1 MSLDQKVGLLISSLK
16 RFGKDMRLA
25 ESQLERE
32 IVRAVR
38 IYQTSHLEAFKKALK
53 YLGVL
58 EEVTDKHGGVYYVWG
73 KEAENVSLS
82 VGGVQIDAN
91 SPRKPVCLYLNAQAV
106 EELKKRNVN
115 ISQLVNDYLLKV
127 LRGEE
132 SGGPGHPVPDLP

>member
-1 MSLDQKVGLLISSLK
+1 MYRTSLDQKVGLLMSSLR
-16 RFGKDMRLA
+16 RFGKDMRLT

-32 IVRAVR
+32 IVRAVK
-38 IYQTSHLEAFKKALK
+38 IYQTSHLEAFKKALRH
-53 YLGVL
+53 LGVL
-58 EEVTDKHGGVYYVWG
+58 DKDGSYYIWG
-73 KEAENVSLS
+73 KEAEKFSTS

>member
-1 MSLDQKVGLLISSLK
+1 MSLDQKVGLLMSSLR
-16 RFGKDMRLA
+16 RFGKDMRLT

-38 IYQTSHLEAFKKALK
+38 IYQTSHLEAFKRALR

-58 EEVTDKHGGVYYVWG
+58 DKDGSYYIWG
-73 KEAENVSLS
+73 KEAEKFGAS
-82 VGGVQIDAN
+82 VGDVQIDAN

-127 LRGEE
+127 LRGEK

>member
-25 ESQLERE
+25 ESQLEQE

-38 IYQTSHLEAFKKALK
+38 IYQTSHLKAFKKALR

-58 EEVTDKHGGVYYVWG
+58 DKDGSYYIWG
-73 KEAENVSLS
+73 KEAEKFSTS
-82 VGGVQIDAN
+82 VGDVQIDAN

-115 ISQLVNDYLLKV
+115 ISQLVNDYLLRV